1 MRVELSQQHIN
12 DGIRRSCRQCA
23 VALAVESKLGK
34 AVKVTSQF
42 VHVGRYHWDDISLG
56 EERIAKVGKKLRFFI
71 NDFDTEPK
79 AVKPVTLELAAEVL
93 EIVGDYAPIES
104 YLIHHV
110 NHPQILGPCGCIECE
125 FGKDAFT
132 EAERA
137 KMEVFDGRKPS
148 EAKSVENSG
157 EDQSV

>member
-1 MRVELSQQHIN
+1 MRIELTQQHIK
-12 DGIRRSCRQCA
+12 DGIRRSCRMCA
-23 VALAVESKLGK
+23 VALALSEGLDKP
-34 AVKVTSQF
+34 VKVTSQF
-42 VHVGRYHWDDISLG
+42 VHVAKYHWDDISLG
-56 EERIAKVGKKLRFFI
+56 EERIAKIGKKLRFFI

-79 AVKPVTLELAAEVL
+79 TVKPVMLELADEVL

-137 KMEVFDGRKPS
+137 KMI
-148 EAKSVENSG
+148 G